1 MVEDR
6 RSRLSG
12 QAGLPVRHESVK
24 ILTMAEE
31 RDLVAGVIQLGN
43 LLTRA
48 LAPVFEKAN
57 VTPQQWA
64 VLVTI
69 GEEPTNLAAVAR
81 KLAVSKQN
89 MTGMIARL
97 EQLGVVERSDDPQDL
112 RSSRVQL
119 SRRGRAIVERLAP
132 MYEQWQKT
140 LDVPEKDLQTLT
152 RAVNRLIAKL
162 EQRLG
167 RSRRGCVPAVSL
179 RRASHRPY
187 GRGSR
192 STRRRRGRSRHRC

>member
-1 MVEDR
+1 
-6 RSRLSG
+6 
-12 QAGLPVRHESVK
+12 
-24 ILTMAEE
+24 MAEE

-64 VLVTI
+64 VLATI

-89 MTGMIARL
+89 MTGMMVRL
-97 EQLGVVERSDDPQDL
+97 EQLGVVERMDDPEDL

-119 SRRGRAIVERLAP
+119 TRRGRAIVEKLAP

-152 RAVNRLIAKL
+152 RAINRLIAQL
-162 EQRLG
+162 ER
-167 RSRRGCVPAVSL
+167 
-179 RRASHRPY
+179 
-187 GRGSR
+187 
-192 STRRRRGRSRHRC
+192 

>member
-1 MVEDR
+1 M
-6 RSRLSG
+6 
-12 QAGLPVRHESVK
+12 PVNPESVK

-152 RAVNRLIAKL
+152 RAVNRLIAQL
-162 EQRLG
+162 EQR
-167 RSRRGCVPAVSL
+167 
-179 RRASHRPY
+179 
-187 GRGSR
+187 
-192 STRRRRGRSRHRC
+192 